1 MPKFQPNPSPFMK
14 GYAYPGTAPTRKEKK
29 EKKKEVSRTKIK
41 NVSLENRK
49 AGFSAFEVTYD
60 DGSKAKVLTK

>member
-1 MPKFQPNPSPFMK
+1 MKTPYKMK
-14 GYAYPGTAPTRKEKK
+14 GYSYPGTSPMKVNPK

-49 AGFSAFEVTYD
+49 AGFSAHEVTYD
-60 DGSKAKVLTK
+60 DGSTAKVLSKKA

>member
-14 GYAYPGTAPTRKEKK
+14 GYAYPGTAPMKNKPK

-49 AGFSAFEVTYD
+49 AGFSAYEVTYD
-60 DGSKAKVLTK
+60 DGSTAKVLTK